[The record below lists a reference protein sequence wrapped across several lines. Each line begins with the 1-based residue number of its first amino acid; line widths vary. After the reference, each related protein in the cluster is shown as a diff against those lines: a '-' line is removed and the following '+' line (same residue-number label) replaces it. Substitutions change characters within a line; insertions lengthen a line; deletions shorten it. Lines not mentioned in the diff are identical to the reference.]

1 MDGDHLPYRARRRLH
16 AARAQAGA
24 VDGTL
29 PATLARLR
37 EGDRHDREVALFMAV
52 VGRDEAGILAACN
65 AADPPVA
72 LRARLAW
79 VAAAG
84 TAPEPVTRLVADAP
98 ADTRARLYRRIRARR
113 RTDFAE
119 ALIDPVRARF
129 GDAEAA
135 ALLPACGEATVTRLL
150 PQLTHVLGDRAALTR
165 RHPRACLEQAAR
177 ELAALPVAALDPW
190 WARHGAG
197 VLQAA
202 GPLPHDVLDL
212 LERYAPAGSLPAPL
226 RAYGVLVA
234 ADPLRVLELLTA
246 PSRAGWLRAATL
258 PAAVLTRLGR
268 LPVAGLTGLARRLR
282 GDGAALARLLRA
294 VPPRDRE
301 ELFTRAMSDV
311 DRTRSTVDDSVLAV
325 LPAGARV
332 AEARRALRL
341 EAVRQSE
348 ARTLWYTA
356 HLPWAEAEEALLA
369 ATRQAGA
376 ADRAAGWQA
385 LIRCAARANDPAAV
399 LAATH
404 HLLRVRDEQDAV
416 RGAAIRCLSGVRP
429 ALLRPELV
437 EPLEQI
443 VTDAVRAR
451 DSSPATLG
459 RLTEL
464 AVLVLRERF
473 DSPVLVR
480 WALHTFQR
488 LLGDDRVPRLGRL
501 DRRLRR
507 GQEAQAFEA
516 VRGWVQLGAER
527 GRYEPL
533 FAVTEAL
540 GNRARRLPELQSMLE
555 RAIRRGNVADVA
567 GTAVAW
573 WLDDPRRRAERVE
586 AVLREDPSA
595 IALPVVWR
603 AVCAH
608 RDDLLG
614 AALAGPPPAG
624 RFLPAGVRWVPPRA
638 RYPHR
643 WLPRHQQAYVDRLAE
658 VVRDRGATPQA
669 RAAALRDAA
678 PVPDSGRRLV
688 LQCYGGGDAVLAEA
702 ALAALPWTDR
712 PSDAL
717 TVLLSHLRDDRTRV
731 AVAGLAR
738 ASRFLPPAALLAA
751 LDPGQGKVTARK
763 AAVRLLVARSVPGA
777 ADALWRAWQDPR
789 AHRDV
794 RVAIVAAARQRA
806 GEPGMWR
813 ILRAAGASGD
823 RDAVLALLSAG
834 PWPVPATLRADY
846 AALVAA
852 AIGAADRRVAQ
863 RAWAALPRW
872 APWLADVSGA
882 VTARLADL
890 GDRAV
895 WPSVVRAL
903 VGLVAADAGEAALVA
918 AVRTLADL
926 DTADLDT
933 AGLDTTVLD
942 AADLL
947 GTADLGT
954 ADLGT
959 ADLGTADLGTA
970 DLGTADLD
978 KGLDTDLDTDLDT
991 AGRGAAVDRAARR
1004 RLEALV
1010 DGLTA
1015 WAARVSPGA
1024 PGRRALGAAGRAL
1037 STVDGFAPAA
1047 ATLLLEA
1054 ADLTDPGGLD
1064 EVRALVADRPVLAAR
1079 LAERLGRRLDGD
1091 VEPERTRPIAVALA
1105 AGPGHADG
1113 MFALAYTTTG
1123 GRLGWP
1129 APWRNVVAALRR
1141 HPDPDVRDAALAV
1154 RLDQ

>member
-1 MDGDHLPYRARRRLH
+1 MDGDHLPCRARRRLH
-16 AARAQAGA
+16 AAQALAGA
-24 VDGTL
+24 ADGTL

-37 EGDRHDREVALFMAV
+37 DGDRHDREVALFMAV
-52 VGRDEAGILAACN
+52 VGRDRDGILAAFTGT
-65 AADPPVA
+65 DPGLA
-72 LRARLAW
+72 LRAKLAW

-84 TAPEPVTRLVADAP
+84 SAPEPVTRLVADAP
-98 ADTRARLYRRIRARR
+98 ADTRARLYRRIRASR
-113 RTDFAE
+113 RTDLAE
-119 ALIDPVRARF
+119 ALVGPVRARF

-165 RHPRACLEQAAR
+165 RFPRVCLEQAGR
-177 ELAALPVAALDPW
+177 ELAALPVAARTAW

-197 VLQAA
+197 VLRAA

-212 LERYAPAGSLPAPL
+212 LERYAPAGSLPGPP

-246 PSRAGWLRAATL
+246 PSRADWLRTVPL
-258 PAAVLTRLGR
+258 PAAVLDRLGR
-268 LPVAGLTGLARRLR
+268 LPVAGLVGLARRLR
-282 GDGAALARLLRA
+282 GDGAAVARLLRA
-294 VPPRDRE
+294 VPPRDRA
-301 ELFTRAMSDV
+301 ELLARAMSDM
-311 DRTRSTVDDSVLAV
+311 DRARSTLDDEILAV
-325 LPAGARV
+325 LPAGPRV

-341 EAVRQSE
+341 EAVRQSDE
-348 ARTLWYTA
+348 LTLWYTA
-356 HLPWAEAEEALLA
+356 HLPWAEAEETLLA
-369 ATRQAGA
+369 ATRRAGA
-376 ADRAAGWQA
+376 ADRIAGWQA
-385 LIRCAARANDPAAV
+385 LIRCAARGNDPAAV

-404 HLLRVRDEQDAV
+404 HLLRVRNEQDAV
-416 RGAAIRCLSGVRP
+416 RGNAIRCLGEVRP

-443 VTDAVRAR
+443 VTDAVDAR
-451 DSSPATLG
+451 DSSPYTLG
-459 RLTEL
+459 QLNEL

-488 LLGDDRVPRLGRL
+488 LLGDDRVPHLGRL

-516 VRGWVQLGAER
+516 VRGWVQRGAER
-527 GRYEPL
+527 GRHEPL
-533 FAVTEAL
+533 FAVTRAL
-540 GNRARRLPELQSMLE
+540 GRRARRLPDLQSMLE
-555 RAIRRGNVADVA
+555 RATRRGNLADVS
-567 GTAVAW
+567 GTAVEL

-614 AALAGPPPAG
+614 AALTGPPPQG

-638 RYPHR
+638 WYPHR

-669 RAAALRDAA
+669 RAAALHDAA

-688 LQCYGGGDAVLAEA
+688 LQCAAGGDAALAEA
-702 ALAALPWTDR
+702 ALAAMPWTDR

-717 TVLLSHLRDDRTRV
+717 TVLLSHLRDDRARV
-731 AVAGLAR
+731 ATAGLAR

-763 AAVRLLVARSVPGA
+763 AAVRLLAARSVPGA
-777 ADALWRAWQDPR
+777 ADALWRVWQDPQL
-789 AHRDV
+789 HRDV
-794 RVAIVAAARQRA
+794 RVAIVAAARSHA

-813 ILRAAGASGD
+813 ILRAAGGSGD
-823 RDAVLALLSAG
+823 PDAVLALLSTG

-846 AALVAA
+846 AALVTAA
-852 AIGAADRRVAQ
+852 AGAADRRVAQ

-918 AVRTLADL
+918 AVRTLA
-926 DTADLDT
+926 A
-933 AGLDTTVLD
+933 LDTTD
-942 AADLL
+942 PAAADPAA
-947 GTADLGT
+947 TADPAAASDPT
-954 ADLGT
+954 ADRA
-959 ADLGTADLGTA
+959 ADPA
-970 DLGTADLD
+970 
-978 KGLDTDLDTDLDT
+978 
-991 AGRGAAVDRAARR
+991 AGGAAVDRAARR

-1010 DGLTA
+1010 ERLTA
-1015 WAARVSPGA
+1015 WAAHGSPGA
-1024 PGRRALGAAGRAL
+1024 PGRGALGAAGRAL
-1037 STVDGFAPAA
+1037 STVDGFVPAA
-1047 ATLLLEA
+1047 AALLLEA
-1054 ADLTDPGGLD
+1054 ADVTDPAGLD

-1079 LAERLGRRLDGD
+1079 LADRLGQRLDGA
-1091 VEPERTRPIAVALA
+1091 VEPERLRPIAVALA
-1105 AGPGHADG
+1105 AGPGLADG

-1123 GRLGWP
+1123 RRLGWP
-1129 APWRNVVAALRR
+1129 APWRQVVGTLRQ